1 MLTVEHF
8 KKVVKWDVESTRE
21 STLYIWGNDE
31 VDTAVLAQIIRSGEW
46 SKLDYVEGCFAAFY
60 ETLDK
65 IYLLC
70 DRLGIYPLFYY
81 ANEYAVYA
89 SPRIPDILKTI
100 EHPLP
105 HSINGIL
112 SLLLFGHHIADET
125 IFEGIKRCNG
135 GETIV
140 ISSKGDREERIQWK
154 SKHIYQSKSSMAPA
168 TLAELF
174 VQNVKRSLPVDGKVL
189 ISLSGGFDS
198 RAVLGAV
205 LECMEPER
213 LHTLTFG
220 GTDTYDF
227 RIAKLVAN
235 KIGVKNTAF
244 AITDQMFSDNYLSR
258 RAGDYSYS
266 YPALSTQP
274 QEMITYLS
282 RELSEGKIA
291 LWGVGGDAITG
302 SHLRPSDISLGIFDD
317 SKDFARLLV
326 SKRCY
331 LPVKV
336 VSEITNLDK
345 DEIITI
351 ISQLIEKCSLK
362 QYDIPWQ
369 FLDAWDIFV
378 RGRMEIIAVLPFYE
392 QSWRC
397 PHLGRD
403 YFNAMSTQCF
413 EEKIRQNMYK
423 RILSSRFKSLFSLPS
438 RRLRG
443 RSLVRGQWQS
453 LYWVMCWR
461 ANKVRKSLGKIIGQ
475 SIDEIGRN
483 YGKEQKFF
491 NSIQG
496 RDNLHHSIDILS
508 QQGILRRGL
517 NDIFEITRRNKRL
530 GRILL
535 TLGYAFDK

>member
-1 MLTVEHF
+1 MVTIENF

-21 STLYIWGNDE
+21 NTLHVWGNDE
-31 VDTAVLAQIIRSGEW
+31 VDTTVLAQIIRSGKW
-46 SKLDYVEGCFAAFY
+46 SELEYIEGCFAAVY
-60 ETLDK
+60 ETSDK

-70 DRLGIYPLFYY
+70 DRLGVYPLFYY
-81 ANEYAVYA
+81 ANKNAVYA
-89 SPRIPDILKTI
+89 SPRIPDILKAM
-100 EHPLP
+100 ESCLP
-105 HSINGIL
+105 HSISGIL
-112 SLLLFGHHIADET
+112 SLLLFGHHIANET
-125 IFEGIKRCNG
+125 IFEGVRRCNG

-140 ISSKGDREERIQWK
+140 IDNKGDTEEKILWK
-154 SKHIYQSKSSMAPA
+154 KKHVYQSKSSMGPDD
-168 TLAELF
+168 LAELF
-174 VQNVKRSLPVDGKVL
+174 VRNVKKSLPADGKVL

-205 LECMEPER
+205 LECMEPE
-213 LHTLTFG
+213 HIHILTFG

-227 RIAKLVAN
+227 KIAKLVAN
-235 KIGVKNTAF
+235 KVGVKNTTF
-244 AITDQMFSDNYLSR
+244 PITDQMFDDNFLR
-258 RAGDYSYS
+258 QRAGDYGYSYS
-266 YPALSTQP
+266 VFSTQP
-274 QEMITYLS
+274 QDIIIYLS
-282 RELSEGKIA
+282 KELSKGSTC

-302 SHLRPSDISLGIFDD
+302 SHLHSSDISLNICND

-331 LPVKV
+331 LPLSV
-336 VSEITNLDK
+336 VSEIMNLDEG
-345 DEIITI
+345 EIIII
-351 ISQLIEKCSLK
+351 ISQLIEGCLLNE
-362 QYDIPWQ
+362 YGIPWQ

-423 RILSSRFKSLFSLPS
+423 RILSSRFKSLFSLPT

-461 ANKVRKSLGKIIGQ
+461 VSKIRKSLGKIVGQ
-475 SIDEIGRN
+475 NIDGIGRN
-483 YGKEQKFF
+483 YGKEQKFL
-491 NSIQG
+491 NSTKGQES
-496 RDNLHHSIDILS
+496 LHHSIDILS
-508 QQGILRRGL
+508 QRKILRWDP
-517 NDIFEITRRNKRL
+517 NYIFEIAQRNKRA

-535 TLGYAFDK
+535 TLGYGFDK